1 MTLCHVYSF
10 HMRRARLRIK
20 EVAEQ
25 KHVSMRQLHLRS
37 EIALSRMKKFYRNP
51 YIDIKLG
58 TLTRIADV
66 LNCDVCDLFETED
79 IKEP

>member
-1 MTLCHVYSF
+1 
-10 HMRRARLRIK
+10 MRRARLKIK

-25 KHVSMRQLHLRS
+25 KHMSMRQLHLKS
-37 EIALSRMKKFYRNP
+37 EIALSRMKKFYRDP

-66 LNCDVCDLFETED
+66 LGCEVCDLFETED
-79 IKEP
+79 IEKP